1 MNMTNEHRIRV
12 FLGSHR
18 ADQWWT
24 PAEVLEYIQRPEFR
38 WAGSWIFADRQFI
51 HPNQVDEAYL
61 STVSGVSIMPSLIG
75 CDGPCRI
82 LVIGAGGIGSSLIE
96 HISRAMIHS
105 DEWADH
111 LPKEAREAPLY
122 SRCCKG
128 LRPIVIRVMD
138 GDTVEERNLSHQ
150 RFGLDDVGKP
160 KVEVL
165 SKRLEDMGICGG
177 LGNVSL
183 QPLAED
189 FTADTNI
196 SQYELVVVAV
206 DREEPR
212 RLVHEK
218 AKAWLDL
225 RCRGDG
231 FLMWSHLDDMRA
243 LNMFPPLPD
252 GESASCQLEGAVET
266 GNIQFG
272 FALAAAHGAQWI
284 IQWLR
289 NSLVPPSRTY
299 TIHMGDLPLP
309 QIIEVREE

>member
-1 MNMTNEHRIRV
+1 MTNEYRIRV
-12 FLGSHR
+12 NFGSHR
-18 ADQWWT
+18 SVVWWN
-24 PAEVLEYIQRPEFR
+24 PAEVLEYIQSHRYDN
-38 WAGSWIFADRQFI
+38 SWVFADGQRVD
-51 HPNQVDEAYL
+51 PNQVDEANL
-61 STVSGVSIMPSLIG
+61 STVSSVHIVPGLIG
-75 CDGPCRI
+75 CDGPCKI

-105 DEWADH
+105 DEWAEH
-111 LPKEAREAPLY
+111 LPKEARGAPLY
-122 SRCCKG
+122 SKCCKG
-128 LRPIVIRVMD
+128 LRPITIRVMD

-150 RFGLDDVGKP
+150 KFALDDVGKP

-165 SKRLEDMGICGG
+165 SKRLRDMGISGG
-177 LGNVSL
+177 FRNVTL
-183 QPLAED
+183 EPLAED
-189 FTADTNI
+189 FTVETNI
-196 SQYELVVVAV
+196 SGYELVIVAV

-231 FLMWSHLDDMRA
+231 FLMWSHLDDIQV
-243 LNMFPPLPD
+243 LNMFQPLPD

-309 QIIEVREE
+309 QIIEVNEE